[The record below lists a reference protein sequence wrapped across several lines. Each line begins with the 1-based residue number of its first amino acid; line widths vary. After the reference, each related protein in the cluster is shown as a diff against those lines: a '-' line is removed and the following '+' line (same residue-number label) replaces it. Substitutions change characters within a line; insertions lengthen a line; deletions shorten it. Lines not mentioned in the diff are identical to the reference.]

1 MALFGFGKK
10 KKETPQA
17 APGGLPTNQV
27 TMMRQQ
33 GNTDDQI
40 VQNLQSQG
48 YNSSQVFDAINQ
60 VNISGQIPQG
70 MPEQIQQPP
79 GMEQMPPP
87 GPPPIQEPEPTQTP
101 EEPPEAPNERIEELT
116 EAIIDEK
123 WKEFKEDVNKI
134 IEWKDK
140 SESRITKL
148 EQQIADFKTSLDNLQ
163 KSLLSKI
170 NQYDQNITDVG
181 TEMKAMEK
189 VFQKILPTLTE
200 NVNKLERLSKKTP
213 SKK

>member
-10 KKETPQA
+10 KEEAPQA
-17 APGGLPTNQV
+17 APGGLPTDQV
-27 TMMRQQ
+27 TMLRQQ
-33 GNTDDQI
+33 NYTDDQI

-60 VNISGQIPQG
+60 VNISGQTPQG
-70 MPEQIQQPP
+70 PPEPMQQPP

-87 GPPPIQEPEPTQTP
+87 GPSIPEQETMEMPEQS
-101 EEPPEAPNERIEELT
+101 PEAPNERIEELT

-123 WKEFKEDVNKI
+123 WKELTGDINKV

-140 SESRITKL
+140 SEARITKL
-148 EQQIADFKTSLDNLQ
+148 EQQIADFKTSIANLQ

-170 NQYDQNITDVG
+170 NQYDRNIMDVG
-181 TEMKAMEK
+181 IEMKAMEK
-189 VFQKILPTLTE
+189 VFQKVLPTLTE
-200 NVNKLERLSKKTP
+200 NVNRLERISKKPT